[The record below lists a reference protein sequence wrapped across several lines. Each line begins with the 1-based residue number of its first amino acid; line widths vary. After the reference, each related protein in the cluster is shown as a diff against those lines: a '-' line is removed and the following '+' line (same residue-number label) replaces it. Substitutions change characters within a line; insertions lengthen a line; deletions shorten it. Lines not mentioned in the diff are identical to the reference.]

1 MGCCLLLAG
10 CGCHDRG
17 TPALVRAEPVDRV
30 LDGDTLVLAGGE
42 RIRLRG
48 INAPEKG
55 ECGGEEAQTLLAA
68 LVADGVVAERTGSDR
83 YGRTLAHLFTPDGTH
98 LQRLLVSQGLAHV
111 ATYGEPDAWT
121 DTLRQD
127 EEEARAAGRGLYG
140 HNLACPGQLPKGS
153 EVRVVA
159 LDVDPPGDDLAPGAG
174 ESVLLEGAPGLDLGG
189 WTVKDTSASHRLV
202 LPTGT
207 RLPADGRL
215 RVYTSC
221 GRDGPGI
228 VHWCNRGSAVWNNGG
243 DTAYLLDPGGVV
255 VSWLEYRPD

>member
-1 MGCCLLLAG
+1 M
-10 CGCHDRG
+10 
-17 TPALVRAEPVDRV
+17 

-111 ATYGEPDAWT
+111 ATYGEPDAFT
-121 DTLRQD
+121 DGLRRD

-140 HNLACPGQLPKGS
+140 RGLTCAGQLAAGAD
-153 EVRVVA
+153 VRVAA
-159 LDVDPPGDDLAPGAG
+159 LDADPPGDDLAPGAG
-174 ESVLLEGAPGLDLGG
+174 ESVLLEGTPGLDLGG

-202 LPTGT
+202 LPSGT

-215 RVYTSC
+215 RVYTFC
-221 GRDGPGI
+221 GPDAPGA
-228 VHWCNRGSAVWNNGG
+228 VHWCNRGGAVWNNSG
-243 DTAYLLDPGGVV
+243 DTAYLLDPGGAV
-255 VSWLEYRPD
+255 VSWLDYRPD